1 MSSSPNPW
9 LLIHILLFLP
19 LTHPLS
25 AAHVNPINGTCHD
38 KCGTLPVRFPFG
50 TGSGCGHPDFA
61 RYIRCS
67 SGTLQFSTGTG
78 VYTVSSI
85 DYPTNTLIVTDPLMS
100 NCSSMQNSGSF
111 NLDRASPFSIVAE
124 DIFVLLGCST
134 TSPVFDQN
142 EELCDTG
149 SGLNFCRGL
158 YSCKGVAGIGLAP
171 NAPIST
177 CCVYEPQIVLGSGFM
192 LDLPK
197 LQCASYASI
206 YGYGGDEGDP
216 MKWEF
221 GISLQYNGSHENEA
235 CKNCEDSG
243 GLCGFA
249 GLAESFAC
257 ICRNGVNTTNN
268 CYGRGYAWS
277 GTCRHK
283 IQTKMSVGGEHDESV
298 SDWTFHELD
307 RHGGSLAAGNASTSD
322 SDAKVLANVG
332 NYENYNV
339 LMTKNFP
346 PGFQGKEIFQGN
358 AIGIGEKNEGF
369 DNFGDALLGFET
381 YRLAK
386 SKPLRS
392 RRSCEFSVKPLNP
405 LESYLTAQLYR
416 EQAQKDEFE
425 YSSVPSP
432 LTPTVRPLLVT
443 DGNRI
448 ISGDFSDSFG
458 YKLKNKGGISL
469 EEDSNTLLGTN
480 SSQVIGLVEL
490 PSKPEQRR
498 GKRQLSSSNTGLPG
512 GPFHSQGSPNGMLLF
527 FIGITIGMMSAVVA
541 NNREVD
547 NLNEL
552 LKQTENLVRDLHEEI
567 EMKDM
572 LTVKELASEDIQFQF
587 QETIDCSRNREPISS
602 SSKEEFTTHKSKE
615 PDDRKVENHELMSEI
630 EAELEAELERLE
642 LNMKA
647 STSERISDFVE
658 LDPDFEADVVQGDLK
673 VYAMQPCGGQPESDS
688 DSSGTST
695 DHPHTANYAVSPRE
709 LSLCLHELIESRL
722 EARIKELE
730 AALQNSQ
737 KRVNSLEWQHIA
749 SQRGL
754 AYGELGSSSTPES
767 PTLVNEVNE
776 MYNEAYGEI
785 IRVTDTDQDTPE
797 VVCNNNR
804 VERDMSWSDR
814 RLFEDQSRERW
825 SRRLVHG
832 KTGAWDERIERSRGL
847 FEVVESEDEDDD
859 EFFIRQIVEKT
870 RQGSSF

>member
-1 MSSSPNPW
+1 MDLWVVAAAAGAGYLAKYWQNLSGENGLSDGNSIRRQSKSQY
-9 LLIHILLFLP
+9 LLQQMQ
-19 LTHPLS
+19 
-25 AAHVNPINGTCHD
+25 D
-38 KCGTLPVRFPFG
+38 
-50 TGSGCGHPDFA
+50 
-61 RYIRCS
+61 
-67 SGTLQFSTGTG
+67 
-78 VYTVSSI
+78 
-85 DYPTNTLIVTDPLMS
+85 
-100 NCSSMQNSGSF
+100 QNS
-111 NLDRASPFSIVAE
+111 
-124 DIFVLLGCST
+124 
-134 TSPVFDQN
+134 PV
-142 EELCDTG
+142 CR
-149 SGLNFCRGL
+149 SVRKGL
-158 YSCKGVAGIGLAP
+158 
-171 NAPIST
+171 
-177 CCVYEPQIVLGSGFM
+177 
-192 LDLPK
+192 
-197 LQCASYASI
+197 
-206 YGYGGDEGDP
+206 GGDV
-216 MKWEF
+216 
-221 GISLQYNGSHENEA
+221 SL
-235 CKNCEDSG
+235 
-243 GLCGFA
+243 
-249 GLAESFAC
+249 
-257 ICRNGVNTTNN
+257 
-268 CYGRGYAWS
+268 
-277 GTCRHK
+277 
-283 IQTKMSVGGEHDESV
+283 GGEHDESV
-298 SDWTFHELD
+298 LDWTFHELD

-346 PGFQGKEIFQGN
+346 PGFQGKEIFQDN

-392 RRSCEFSVKPLNP
+392 RRSREFSVKPLNP

-425 YSSVPSP
+425 FSSVPSP

-443 DGNRI
+443 DGNLI
-448 ISGDFSDSFG
+448 ISRDFSDSFG

-490 PSKPEQRR
+490 PRKPEQRR
-498 GKRQLSSSNTGLPG
+498 GKRQWSSSNTGLPG

-527 FIGITIGMMSAVVA
+527 FIGITIGIMSAVVA
-541 NNREVD
+541 NKREMD

-552 LKQTENLVRDLHEEI
+552 LKQTENLVQDLHEEI

-587 QETIDCSRNREPISS
+587 QETIDCSGNQEPISS
-602 SSKEEFTTHKSKE
+602 SSKEEFTTHESKE

-658 LDPDFEADVVQGDLK
+658 LDPDFEADVVHGDLK
-673 VYAMQPCGGQPESDS
+673 VYAMQPRGGQPESDS

-767 PTLVNEVNE
+767 LTLVNEVNDK
-776 MYNEAYGEI
+776 YNEAYGEI

-797 VVCNNNR
+797 VVCDNNR

-825 SRRLVHG
+825 SRRMVHG

-859 EFFIRQIVEKT
+859 EFLIRQIVEKT